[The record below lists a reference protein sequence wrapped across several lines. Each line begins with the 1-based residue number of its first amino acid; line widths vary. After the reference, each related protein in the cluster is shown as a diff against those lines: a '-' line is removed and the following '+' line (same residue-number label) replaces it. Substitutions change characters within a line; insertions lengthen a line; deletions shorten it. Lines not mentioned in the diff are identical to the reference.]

1 MATGFG
7 MSEEEFNTQV
17 EFLGRKP
24 AAYEDFVLKLAG
36 EWKKEL

>member
-1 MATGFG
+1 MSTGFG
-7 MSEEEFNTQV
+7 MSEEDFNTQL

-24 AAYEDFVLKLAG
+24 FEYEEFVLELAG